1 MDFLRANVQLAT
13 PFHSLLRV
21 RHSTDRRTDT
31 RRPLVHN
38 APSLWGR
45 GRHKSHNNAAA
56 VRMTHIWTCVSCL
69 FTLHILLMFF
79 SHSFINHLH
88 SFIQSFSH
96 ISHSGRSITD
106 RPDSLSTVSFFFSRE
121 KLSCCSASLVH
132 VLWWIHSSILDIGAV
147 NSQWAKDPIRSSYSS
162 TNLQPST
169 FIYFLANRS
178 L

>member
-56 VRMTHIWTCVSCL
+56 VRMTHIWTCVSWL

-79 SHSFINHLH
+79 FLIHSLTIYIH
-88 SFIQSFSH
+88 SFSH
-96 ISHSGRSITD
+96 SVIFHTVVGRSRIGPGSARFTID
-106 RPDSLSTVSFFFSRE
+106 RLVLFLPRKTIMLFRQFSSCPLMNSLQHFRHRG
-121 KLSCCSASLVH
+121 C
-132 VLWWIHSSILDIGAV
+132 
-147 NSQWAKDPIRSSYSS
+147 
-162 TNLQPST
+162 
-169 FIYFLANRS
+169 
-178 L
+178 